1 MVSDSHAAD
10 GNDSMCLVFQG
21 FVEISPACARAL
33 DTAVDV
39 LKKHGHEVFDMC
51 VPRYHST
58 GRSS

>member
-10 GNDSMCLVFQG
+10 GNDSMCLVVQG

-33 DTAVDV
+33 NTVVDV

-51 VPRYHST
+51 VPRYY
-58 GRSS
+58 